1 MERVLKGTPCFK
13 GERGFSAYEIAVQEG
28 FQGNKEAW
36 LKQIGFEEINAKLP
50 ANVKDFGAIGDGV
63 TNDTEAIQAAL
74 NCENVD
80 KLYFPSG
87 TYLINETINLR
98 SNIKLYGDGVIK
110 IVGRATTTNMIRI
123 DGLNN
128 IVIDGLKFTTTL
140 NNADASTFNRST
152 SVLWSNMIAFHITN
166 SNNISIINCEFTN
179 FEYAT
184 KIDGNTG
191 FNENVLVENCKINNS
206 PMPIYVSYTDNF
218 KVRNCRI
225 NATEYASGYDHHIY
239 GSVYCKNHIIENCE
253 FINGGGLPIHYSD
266 NYDNDNVQG
275 VYHAVNIIVSNVSLR
290 NTFGGIFVDRKD
302 SHMCVSN
309 IKIMSDRNYDNG
321 LFRANNG
328 AKLTV
333 NGIDVF
339 AENSILTSA
348 RDGENA
354 AVRIFGGYADVKNV
368 AVGTF
373 TDGNELVLKNVELE
387 VKDNIIY
394 HGSDKAKYIIE
405 NCTIYYEDTDEAS
418 GYPLSI
424 RNADT
429 SIYFTNNTVI
439 AKNSAPSYFIY
450 NGATDVCTNFIF
462 ANNVIKGFS
471 NLVHSDATL
480 VKEHN
485 NYKV

>member
-1 MERVLKGTPCFK
+1 MDNYLKGTLCFA
-13 GERGFSAYEIAVQEG
+13 GPRGYSAYEIAVQNG
-28 FQGNKEAW
+28 FQGDKEAW

-50 ANVKDFGAIGDGV
+50 ANIKDFGAVGDGI
-63 TNDTEAIQAAL
+63 TDDTETIQTAI

-80 KLYFPSG
+80 SLYFPTG
-87 TYLINETINLR
+87 TYLINETVNLR
-98 SNIKLYGDGVIK
+98 SNIKLYGEGVIK
-110 IVGRATTTNMIRI
+110 IAGRSTTTDMIRI
-123 DGLNN
+123 DSLNN
-128 IVIDGLKFTTTL
+128 IVIDGLRFETTL
-140 NNADASTFNRST
+140 NNADASDFNRSA

-166 SNNISIINCEFTN
+166 SNNISIINSEFTN

-184 KIDGNTG
+184 KVDGNTG
-191 FNENVLVENCKINNS
+191 FNSYVLIENCKINNS
-206 PMPIYVSYTDNF
+206 PMPIYVSYTENF

-225 NATEYASGYDHHIY
+225 DATKYASGYDHHIY
-239 GSVYCKNHIIENCE
+239 GSAYCKNHIIESCE

-266 NYDNDNVQG
+266 NYDNDNVEG
-275 VYHAVNIIVSNVSLR
+275 VYHAENIIVSNVSLR

-309 IKIMSDRNYDNG
+309 IKIMSERSYDNG
-321 LFRANNG
+321 LFRAKNG

-339 AENSILTSA
+339 AENSNLASA
-348 RDGENA
+348 RDGGNA
-354 AVRIFGGYADVKNV
+354 AVRIFGGYANVKNV
-368 AVGTF
+368 AVGMF
-373 TDGNELVLKNVELE
+373 TDGNELVLKNVEFG

-405 NCTIYYEDTDEAS
+405 NCTIYYEDTPEAS

-429 SIYFTNNTVI
+429 SMYFINNTVI
-439 AKNSAPSYFIY
+439 AVNSAPSYFIY
-450 NGATDVCTNFIF
+450 NGDTDVCQNFVF
-462 ANNVIKGFS
+462 ANNVINGFS